1 MDLLKKNIYHFPLGI
16 WIALI
21 ALFLIFIAWLMQGYS
36 LIDWQGAIK
45 LGVQNESFAGN
56 AVEQALADVERGVAI
71 ADIIWVLPLTLIAF
85 IGILKKKFIG
95 LIAAMM
101 VYAIC
106 VYFPLFYVFR
116 NNTESAIRIAVIVL
130 WAVPSILGII
140 SLWTNRKYF
149 DKE

>member
-1 MDLLKKNIYHFPLGI
+1 MRFMLKKISYFPLGI

-21 ALFLIFIAWLMQGYS
+21 ALLLIFIAWFMQGYS
-36 LIDWQGAIK
+36 LIDWEGAIK

-56 AVEQALADVERGVAI
+56 ASEQALADVERGVAI
-71 ADIIWVLPLTLIAF
+71 ADLIWVLPLTLVAF
-85 IGILKKKFIG
+85 IGILKKKFVG
-95 LIAAMM
+95 LITAMM

-116 NNTESAIRIAVIVL
+116 SNTEAAVRVAVIIL

-140 SLWTNRKYF
+140 GLWTNRKYF
-149 DKE
+149 DQE